1 MCTLFMHI
9 YVYVHV
15 EQTWNTARDRDEELQ
30 GKEKVKE
37 EGEREGEAGMGDGGN
52 SGTAESGKETNGGDL
67 DSGDK
72 PFVMCMMYGY
82 IYFIVEDG
90 NERVETKKADSDNIQ
105 VPRELCTDKIY
116 LSLKPWSVPYFH
128 LSLSL
133 HLYFLFKTEE
143 VSVLEALAASGLRS
157 IRYALEVPAV
167 AHVVANDY
175 SSEAYDNMCR
185 NISHNSV
192 DDKVKPSCREA
203 R

>member
-1 MCTLFMHI
+1 MEESRLRMK
-9 YVYVHV
+9 
-15 EQTWNTARDRDEELQ
+15 QT
-30 GKEKVKE
+30 VKIS
-37 EGEREGEAGMGDGGN
+37 RYRN
-52 SGTAESGKETNGGDL
+52 SCVQIKSTW
-67 DSGDK
+67 
-72 PFVMCMMYGY
+72 
-82 IYFIVEDG
+82 
-90 NERVETKKADSDNIQ
+90 
-105 VPRELCTDKIY
+105 
-116 LSLKPWSVPYFH
+116 SLKPWCVPYFP
-128 LSLSL
+128 LSLLLSL